1 LLNDALA
8 TKANLRIIDHLEKLP
23 AYQAA
28 AQEWLR
34 DGRLRFRETVVDGL
48 ERMPDA
54 LLGLYRGDNLGKMV
68 VRLED

>member
-1 LLNDALA
+1 MSTA
-8 TKANLRIIDHLEKLP
+8 TTATTIASEKLP
-23 AYQAA
+23 AYRAA

-54 LLGLYRGDNLGKMV
+54 VLGLYRGDNLGKMV
-68 VRLED
+68 VRVEH